1 MSTDEIYE
9 MHECVESFPND
20 KFMTLENS
28 KSMQMTIL
36 NLMKNGWKFSIR
48 VENTVGKGEIASEQF
63 LIFP

>member
-20 KFMTLENS
+20 KFMTLSNS

-36 NLMKNGWKFSIR
+36 NLTKNGWKFSKR